1 MSYTT
6 IDQVKAHLLP
16 AFPALDRVSDSPLVM
31 RGTEY
36 ARFYA
41 GSVAES
47 SLVVKSLRNGETS
60 RLSVTFTEGEASL
73 AACLPV
79 PGSIVVASDSS
90 LGRVYVENL
99 DFVVDYASGGIS
111 VKEGGAIGLN
121 QEAVVWYVP
130 FVIYRVDVDYRLDAD
145 EGSIARMSSGNIA
158 EGETVH
164 IDFDPVQA
172 GFDDVVIATAVRE
185 ANGLVERD
193 VDPGREFG
201 ADPVLVSA
209 ATYRA
214 LSIVCRTAAGRELA
228 GPRGLD
234 RIASGWLK
242 LGEDY
247 AATAARL
254 LEDFHAPLVGPSSPT
269 RS

>member
-6 IDQVKAHLLP
+6 IDHIRSHLVP
-16 AFPALDRVSDSPLVM
+16 TFPILDRIIDAPTVM

-36 ARFYA
+36 LVFHA
-41 GSVAES
+41 GSVQGS
-47 SLVVKSLRNGETS
+47 SVVVKSLRDDGPVRRT
-60 RLSVTFTEGEASL
+60 VTFSNSEVTLSGD
-73 AACLPV
+73 LPV
-79 PGSIVVASDSS
+79 PGSLVVASDSS
-90 LGRVYVENL
+90 LGQVFVENS
-99 DFVVDYASGGIS
+99 DYIADYSSGVLRLKDDSEMTSG
-111 VKEGGAIGLN
+111 
-121 QEAVVWYVP
+121 QTAVVWYVP
-130 FVIYRVDVDYRLDAD
+130 YVVYHADVDYRLKAE
-145 EGSIARMSSGNIA
+145 EGTIARMAGGKIA
-158 EGETVH
+158 DGESVY
-164 IDFDPVQA
+164 IDFVPLQA
-172 GFDDVVIATAVRE
+172 GFDDDVIATAVRE
-185 ANGLVERD
+185 ANGQVERD

-247 AATAARL
+247 ANMADRL
-254 LEDFHAPLVGPSSPT
+254 LRDFRAPLIGPSSPT